1 MHTHTTVI
9 ARVMS
14 DERKKKKRG
23 KSHRLLTVNIR
34 INILPL
40 VSMLEE
46 CSLRKL
52 EPKKKA
58 FKIETQSESMNP

>member
-14 DERKKKKRG
+14 DEKKKKDT
-23 KSHRLLTVNIR
+23 SHRLLTVNIR

>member
-9 ARVMS
+9 TRVMS
-14 DERKKKKRG
+14 DEKKG
-23 KSHRLLTVNIR
+23 KCHRLLTVNIR

-58 FKIETQSESMNP
+58 FKIETQSESINP

>member
-14 DERKKKKRG
+14 DEKKKKG